1 MSLPEKISYESYCY
15 MLNRCAYWLISN
27 NKSFKM
33 RNTYNYFGR
42 TADQGTIIK
51 AIKDRGT
58 NYQSDSLIAE
68 FVECAIVDN
77 STNRNEWM
85 PNYCTDKEGDKIPR
99 AKVCDMAVRTSA
111 FEVKNNRS
119 PKYVNLG
126 NAVESTTS
134 NTISSNTSNCNSPYT
149 QSPVLTSTG
158 CSGMGQCNGYYC
170 ACNALQQAFYNLTGK
185 IVAESTIAGWAGT
198 TTSGTGH
205 SGINTAVAKF
215 NSKYGTNIKITWK
228 NLSDYGSST
237 VEQFKGVGKETCN
250 GKFVFFHLLYRNKYG
265 HYEAF
270 KSYNSSSNSFQIL
283 NSLGNK
289 CSSPAYCGYIET
301 RSGANQKSY
310 ISGISQP
317 SVAVLSK
324 G

>member
-1 MSLPEKISYESYCY
+1 MSLPEKISYDSYCY

-58 NYQSDSLIAE
+58 KYQSDSLIAE

-77 STNRNEWM
+77 STNRDKWM
-85 PNYCTDKEGDKIPR
+85 PNYCTDKEGDQIPR

-111 FEVKNNRS
+111 FEVKNGRS
-119 PKYVNLG
+119 PNHVNLG
-126 NAVESTTS
+126 DAVEKTTS
-134 NTISSNTSNCNSPYT
+134 SSSSSSTSNCKSPYS
-149 QSPVLTSTG
+149 QSPVLTKQAPG
-158 CSGMGQCNGYYC
+158 YLGQKTSYNCGPHS
-170 ACNALQQAFYNLTGK
+170 LMQAIYNLTG
-185 IVAESTIAGWAGT
+185 INMSESTLASWCGT

-205 SGINTAVAKF
+205 AGLNTGIAKF
-215 NSKYGTNIKITWK
+215 NSKYGENLKIQWK
-228 NLSDYGSST
+228 NMSDFGST
-237 VEQFKGVGKETCN
+237 TAEQFKNICKLTCE

-270 KSYNSSSNSFQIL
+270 KSFNSSSNSFQIL

-289 CSSPAYCGYIET
+289 SGSGYYGYIET
-301 RSGANQKSY
+301 RSGSNQKSY

-317 SVAVLSK
+317 SVAILSK